1 MLAEITDSKIQYTVG
16 EWFTKIR
23 FNRVHLQIGIC
34 LFMAFAMESWE
45 MMILIY
51 NSGAI
56 AKEFGLSPTQIGSLI
71 SALFLGMIPGALFW
85 GRLMGQIGRKKALI
99 LSIGLYGIFPLISAF
114 ATSYEMLW
122 ATRFLCGM
130 VMVGSLVITFP
141 YFEELVPVASRGK
154 ATVYL
159 SAGWPVGVLIAI
171 GITYALD
178 SMGWRVII
186 GMGALTSLWSIIIWK
201 FVPESPYW
209 LAEKNDVNG
218 ASQSINILCNGQF
231 NQPKVKL
238 EQQHANS
245 AGSLFD
251 LFKGTVAKTTF
262 LQITINFCFSWGYWA
277 MASWMPVLLSKKGL
291 STPEGLGFLAISAL
305 FMFPGYMSASYLTGK
320 YGRKKIM
327 VIYVFMAAVAGFG
340 LARSVSVNELYIW
353 NFTLS
358 FFSLGAWGVWNTW
371 LGEVYDTRNRGNGT
385 AVGIVSQRIANSIA
399 PIAIG
404 SILASSTFNFTVAF
418 ISMFFILTLIATLFL
433 NETEGVSLK

>member
-1 MLAEITDSKIQYTVG
+1 
-16 EWFTKIR
+16 
-23 FNRVHLQIGIC
+23 
-34 LFMAFAMESWE
+34 
-45 MMILIY
+45 
-51 NSGAI
+51 
-56 AKEFGLSPTQIGSLI
+56 
-71 SALFLGMIPGALFW
+71 
-85 GRLMGQIGRKKALI
+85 
-99 LSIGLYGIFPLISAF
+99 
-114 ATSYEMLW
+114 
-122 ATRFLCGM
+122 
-130 VMVGSLVITFP
+130 
-141 YFEELVPVASRGK
+141 
-154 ATVYL
+154 
-159 SAGWPVGVLIAI
+159 
-171 GITYALD
+171 
-178 SMGWRVII
+178 
-186 GMGALTSLWSIIIWK
+186 
-201 FVPESPYW
+201 
-209 LAEKNDVNG
+209 
-218 ASQSINILCNGQF
+218 
-231 NQPKVKL
+231 
-238 EQQHANS
+238 
-245 AGSLFD
+245 
-251 LFKGTVAKTTF
+251 
-262 LQITINFCFSWGYWA
+262 